1 MINASIL
8 LVASDS
14 LVRLVIK
21 EALEHAGYSVFAAGE
36 LGTAVDKLSESKP
49 DLLIVTP
56 YVEDISGY
64 QAARFIRTKCPGL
77 RVLVVGGLI
86 DDDRLQNRLT
96 LAEFDVFPTPYSL
109 ADLLQKVKDVLPGK

>member
-1 MINASIL
+1 MINATIL

-14 LVRLVIK
+14 LVRVVIQ
-21 EALEHAGYSVFAAGE
+21 EALEHSGYSVFAAGE
-36 LGTAVDKLSESKP
+36 LGTAMDKLKESTP
-49 DLLIVTP
+49 DLLMVTP

-96 LAEFDVFPTPYSL
+96 LAEFDVFPKPYSL
-109 ADLLQKVKDVLPGK
+109 TDLLQKVKDVLPEK